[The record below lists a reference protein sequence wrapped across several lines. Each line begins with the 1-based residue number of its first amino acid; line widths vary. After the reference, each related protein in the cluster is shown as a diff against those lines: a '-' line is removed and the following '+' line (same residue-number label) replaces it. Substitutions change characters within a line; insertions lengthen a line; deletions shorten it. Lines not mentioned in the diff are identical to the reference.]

1 MLFEPGIQ
9 HTLIFVVVVVVII
22 VQQKQIEGKRIRNTN
37 NNLFSLKF
45 EKKKFLIFYIIFILF

>member
-45 EKKKFLIFYIIFILF
+45 EKKKFLIF